1 MVSNG
6 TGNGVMPRIWPH
18 LTRSS
23 TYISHIYI
31 RKGFHHSVQSI
42 CLVSGISVVIF
53 NSTLQVHWFFPRDYL
68 GLNCIG
74 NS

>member
-6 TGNGVMPRIWPH
+6 TGNAVMPRIWPH